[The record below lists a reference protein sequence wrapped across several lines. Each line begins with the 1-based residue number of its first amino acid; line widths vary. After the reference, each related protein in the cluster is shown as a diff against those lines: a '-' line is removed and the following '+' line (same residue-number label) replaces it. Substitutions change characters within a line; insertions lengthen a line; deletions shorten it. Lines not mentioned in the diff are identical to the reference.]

1 MNMTLNNLSVAK
13 KFILIALVG
22 MVPLVFSASLW
33 YSEIEKQLSAVE
45 NEKQGLA
52 FHGALFRILESMI
65 DYRHLILNPA
75 VQAQPDA
82 TAKSSLAAAA
92 LKTQKALSAALTFSK
107 PAAWRDQA
115 DTSLRTIAA
124 AWDKVK
130 QGAETRVPEETW
142 AEHSQVVSDGLLPL
156 MAEIGR
162 VAGLNVDSHPESYFL
177 QRIALERLP
186 TLIERLSRGRSL
198 AAAFS
203 KRRQLA
209 THEAEQLRIIVV
221 LTQVDRDVIRGDLK
235 SLLNVNDNLKL
246 KLEGRFRDFDAKSNS
261 FLRNLDAAITA
272 SNMGSNL
279 SWGWM
284 GEEKST
290 EAALGVYE
298 VARTEFAGLLDRRL
312 KELTAQR
319 NLLIVL
325 NLAVMGLAVFFG
337 FFLLRSVRLSI
348 ARALS
353 VANSVAGGNLIHTV
367 EVRGDDETA
376 RLMQALKT
384 MTQNLSR
391 MVGEV
396 RAGAE
401 SIASEVRQ
409 LAAGNRD
416 LSQRTEAQASAIE
429 ETASSMEQLTASVRQ
444 NMDSAKETQRIAGL
458 ASEATGRGQ
467 VAASRVLG
475 HMAYIQEST
484 KKVGDIV
491 GVIDNIA
498 FQTNILAL
506 NAAVEAA
513 RAGEHGRG
521 FAVVA
526 AEVRNLAMRSAAS
539 AREIG
544 MLIRT
549 SDERVADGDAL
560 VEDMAVSIGD
570 VNVLIKQVS
579 DQMGQVVNASSEQ
592 SSGIE
597 QVNQTISQMERVTQ
611 QNAALVEQVLAATE
625 ALAGQTERMSNLV
638 SAFTLEA
645 PAKAGVSKIAPRA
658 SPPALQSSPRA
669 NAPPRGVDKTPRLPR
684 R

>member
-1 MNMTLNNLSVAK
+1 MPAAPKTPPAAK
-13 KFILIALVG
+13 
-22 MVPLVFSASLW
+22 
-33 YSEIEKQLSAVE
+33 
-45 NEKQGLA
+45 
-52 FHGALFRILESMI
+52 
-65 DYRHLILNPA
+65 PA
-75 VQAQPDA
+75 VTAADA
-82 TAKSSLAAAA
+82 RPQVAVSPKGQRLAASY
-92 LKTQKALSAALTFSK
+92 LKRVLT
-107 PAAWRDQA
+107 ARVYDVAR
-115 DTSLRTIAA
+115 
-124 AWDKVK
+124 
-130 QGAETRVPEETW
+130 ET
-142 AEHSQVVSDGLLPL
+142 
-156 MAEIGR
+156 
-162 VAGLNVDSHPESYFL
+162 
-177 QRIALERLP
+177 ALEPARL
-186 TLIERLSRGRSL
+186 LSRR
-198 AAAFS
+198 
-203 KRRQLA
+203 
-209 THEAEQLRIIVV
+209 
-221 LTQVDRDVIRGDLK
+221 
-235 SLLNVNDNLKL
+235 
-246 KLEGRFRDFDAKSNS
+246 LED
-261 FLRNLDAAITA
+261 
-272 SNMGSNL
+272 
-279 SWGWM
+279 
-284 GEEKST
+284 
-290 EAALGVYE
+290 
-298 VARTEFAGLLDRRL
+298 
-312 KELTAQR
+312 LTAQR
-319 NLLIVL
+319 NLLIGV
-325 NLAVMGLAVFFG
+325 NHAVVGFAAFFG

-353 VANSVAGGNLIHTV
+353 VANSVAGGNLTHNV

-475 HMAYIQEST
+475 HMAYIEEST

-560 VEDMAVSIGD
+560 VEDMAISID
-570 VNVLIKQVS
+570 DANVLIKQVS
-579 DQMGQVVNASSEQ
+579 DQMGQVVSASSEQ

-625 ALAGQTERMSNLV
+625 ALAGQTERMGNLV

-645 PAKAGVSKIAPRA
+645 PAKAGVSKTAPREL
-658 SPPALQSSPRA
+658 PPALKSSPRP
-669 NAPPRGVDKTPRLPR
+669 NAPPRGVDKKPRLPR

>member
-1 MNMTLNNLSVAK
+1 MTLNNLSVAK

-22 MVPLVFSASLW
+22 MIPLVFSASLW
-33 YSEIEKQLSAVE
+33 YIEIEKQLSAVE
-45 NEKQGLA
+45 NEMQGLA

-65 DYRHLILNPA
+65 VHRHLALNSA
-75 VQAQPDA
+75 AQAEPDA

-92 LKTQKALSAALTFSK
+92 LKTQKSLSAALTFSK
-107 PAAWRDQA
+107 PTVWRDQA
-115 DTSLRTIAA
+115 DTSLRAIAA

-130 QGAETRVPEETW
+130 QGEANRVPEEIWT
-142 AEHSQVVSDGLLPL
+142 EYSQLVSDGLLPL

-162 VAGLNVDSHPESYFL
+162 VSGLNVDSHPESYFL
-177 QRIALERLP
+177 ERIVVERLP

-198 AAAFS
+198 AGAFS

-209 THEAEQLRIIVV
+209 TYEAEQLRIILV

-272 SNMGSNL
+272 SSMGSNL
-279 SWGWM
+279 SWGWI

-290 EAALGVYE
+290 EAALGIYE
-298 VARTEFAGLLDRRL
+298 VARTEFAGLLSRRL
-312 KELTAQR
+312 EDLTAQR
-319 NLLIVL
+319 NLLIGV
-325 NLAVMGLAVFFG
+325 NLAVVGFAAFFG

-353 VANSVAGGNLIHTV
+353 VANSVAGGNLTHNV
-367 EVRGDDETA
+367 EVRGDDEAA

-475 HMAYIQEST
+475 HMAYIEEST

-560 VEDMAVSIGD
+560 VEDMAISIGD
-570 VNVLIKQVS
+570 VNVLIKKVS
-579 DQMGQVVNASSEQ
+579 DQMGQVVSASSEQ

-611 QNAALVEQVLAATE
+611 QNAALVEEVLAATE
-625 ALAGQTERMSNLV
+625 ALTGQTERMSKLV
-638 SAFTLEA
+638 SAFTLHT
-645 PAKAGVSKIAPRA
+645 PAKAALNKTVARAA
-658 SPPALQSSPRA
+658 SPAASPAARTLPS
-669 NAPPRGVDKTPRLPR
+669 NADKTPRLPR